1 MYNNGMNNVGDNNSL
16 LDYIRP
22 FESQQLNK
30 TETKQKMRKKNYY
43 EQDNRKRTEPDMQ
56 TKSPIG
62 QAGY

>member
-1 MYNNGMNNVGDNNSL
+1 MYNNNGMNNVGDNNSL

-43 EQDNRKRTEPDMQ
+43 
-56 TKSPIG
+56 
-62 QAGY
+62 